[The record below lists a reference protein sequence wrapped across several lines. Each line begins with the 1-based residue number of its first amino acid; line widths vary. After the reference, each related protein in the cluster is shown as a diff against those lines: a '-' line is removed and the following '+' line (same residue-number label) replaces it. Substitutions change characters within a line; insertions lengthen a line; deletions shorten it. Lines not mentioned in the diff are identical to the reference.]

1 MPAYGDP
8 AFKPKNF
15 TPGTKVEVWKLEKP
29 GKGAPVANAACVP
42 MALPRGLLPVCFA
55 VEIEFSAAPGAFS
68 LDVELADTNAEKYYV
83 KRAPAITAVSATGF
97 VARVEVTNVVAK
109 YVRLKM
115 GTVTANDVTITA
127 RIS

>member
-15 TPGTKVEVWKLEKP
+15 TPGTKIDVWKLEKP

-42 MALPRGLLPVCFA
+42 LALPRGPLPLCFA

-68 LDVELADTNAEKYYV
+68 LDVELADTNAEKYFV
-83 KRAPAITAVSATGF
+83 KRTPPVAAVSALH